1 MTVHATRA
9 RRPRVVLL
17 TAGAVAL
24 SLLAAGC
31 SGKAGGSASSTA
43 PGGGAAYTLSSETP
57 APKGEIDSF
66 TWADYAAPESM
77 DYAYAYDYPINTI
90 LSNVCESLL
99 RWNPDLT
106 ITPNLAEKFSNPT
119 PTTWV
124 YDLRAGVTFHD
135 GTTMTADDVV
145 ASLHRHIDPNV
156 GSYWNSVYKNVKSI
170 VKTGPLQV
178 TVTLTQPDSMFNQY
192 MAVSPGTIDSAATFK
207 ADGADYG
214 NPNKLVNCTGPFSIA
229 SWKSGENMVLKRY
242 DNYWNAPAKAKA
254 KQVTFVFLQDPN
266 TRINALTSGQ
276 VDGSWDAPSNA
287 YAQLQAPGAPGKLY
301 FGINTVVDDFIVSNL
316 NGALKDVRMRQ
327 ALMMALD
334 RAGMVKTAEKG
345 YAKITNS
352 LVTQN
357 NWLGVPQDQLDKIY
371 ADLPQYP
378 YDLEK
383 AKALAKE
390 AGANGQKVVIATS
403 PLGDNVTIAT
413 TALAA
418 AVKAIGLD
426 PVITTISP
434 DKYTEL
440 FSSADARKGI
450 DLYHTTWYTSLA
462 DPEEMYSTLR
472 CGEFANYGNWCNNA
486 FEAADKITMASPVGT
501 EARQAA
507 MVTQQ
512 KIAATELP
520 WLPLYEV
527 PQSLWLGKKIT
538 GVHPSVYYLYSPWA
552 NEIGAA

>member
-1 MTVHATRA
+1 MTVRSTRS
-9 RRPRVVLL
+9 RRPRAVLL
-17 TAGAVAL
+17 TAGVIAL
-24 SLLAAGC
+24 SLAAAGC
-31 SGKAGGSASSTA
+31 SGKAGGSASSSSASGSTL
-43 PGGGAAYTLSSETP
+43 PYTLTAETP
-57 APKGEIDSF
+57 APSGEIDSF
-66 TWADYAAPESM
+66 TWANYAAPESM

-124 YDLRAGVTFHD
+124 YDLRSDVTFHD
-135 GTTMTADDVV
+135 GTAMTADDVV
-145 ASLHRHIDPNV
+145 ASLKRHLDPNV
-156 GSYWNSVYKNVKSI
+156 GSYWNSVFKNVKSI
-170 VKTGPLQV
+170 DKTGPLQV
-178 TVTLTQPDSMFNQY
+178 TVTLTKPDSLFNQY
-192 MAVSPGTIDSAATFK
+192 MAVSPGTVDSAATFK

-214 NPNKLVNCTGPFSIA
+214 NPTKLVNCTGPFSIE
-229 SWKSGENMVLKRY
+229 SWKASEKLTLKRY

-254 KQVTFVFLQDPN
+254 KHVTFVFLQDPN

-276 VDGSWDAPSNA
+276 VDGSWDTPSNA
-287 YAQLQAPGAPGKLY
+287 YPQLQSGAPGKLY
-301 FGINTVVDDFIVSNL
+301 FGLNTVVDDFIISNL
-316 NGALKDVRMRQ
+316 DGALKDTRMRQ

-334 RAGMVKTAEKG
+334 REGMVKTAEKG
-345 YAKITNS
+345 YAKVTNS
-352 LVTQN
+352 LVTTN
-357 NWLGVPQDQLDKIY
+357 TWLGVPKDELDKIY

-378 YDLEK
+378 YDVEK
-383 AKALAKE
+383 AKALAKQ

-403 PLGDNVTIAT
+403 PIGDNITIAT

-418 AVKAIGLD
+418 AVKAIGLE
-426 PVITTISP
+426 PVITTITP

-450 DLYHTTWYTSLA
+450 DLFHTTWYTSLA
-462 DPEEMYSTLR
+462 DPSEMYSTLR
-472 CGEFANYGNWCNNA
+472 TGEFANYGNWSNA
-486 FEAADKITMASPVGT
+486 PFDAADKLTIASPLGT
-501 EARQAA
+501 DVRQKSL
-507 MVTQQ
+507 VEQQ

-520 WLPLYEV
+520 WLPLYEI

-538 GVHPSVYYLYSPWA
+538 GVHPSVYYIYTPWA

>member
-1 MTVHATRA
+1 MTVRATRN

-31 SGKAGGSASSTA
+31 SGKAGGSASTSA
-43 PGGGAAYTLSSETP
+43 SGGGAAYTISKETP
-57 APKGEIDSF
+57 APKGDIDSF

-99 RWNPDLT
+99 RWNPDLS
-106 ITPNLAEKFSNPT
+106 ISPNLAEKFSNPT

-124 YDLRAGVTFHD
+124 YDLRSGVTFHD

-145 ASLHRHIDPNV
+145 ASLKRHLDPNV
-156 GSYWNSVYKNVKSI
+156 GSYWNSVFKNVKSI

-192 MAVSPGTIDSAATFK
+192 MAVSPGTVDSAATFK

-229 SWKSGENMVLKRY
+229 SWKSGENMVLQRY

-316 NGALKDVRMRQ
+316 TGALKDVRMRQ

-357 NWLGVPQDQLDKIY
+357 NWLGVPQDQIDKIY

-403 PLGDNVTIAT
+403 PMGDNVTIAT

-486 FEAADKITMASPVGT
+486 FEAADKITMGSPVGS
-501 EARQAA
+501 EARQTA